1 MAVQR
6 VKFHMS
12 TPSVMV
18 RPAIAEDLDAIAD
31 IHARA
36 RATYY
41 EGHLPPEDYS
51 GAEELQRQRA
61 GVEKAIASDE
71 RVVLCAVRDGRVAG
85 FAVLAA
91 RHDEDKLFHFHVD
104 PDLWRTGVG
113 SALHRACV
121 SAWQDGALTLARL
134 EVFGP
139 NARAR
144 AFYAKQGWTE
154 DSHEDDHVTMVLRIP
169 ERAPFLTAIPKL
181 IPEPGA
187 E

>member
-18 RPAIAEDLDAIAD
+18 RRAIAEDLDAIAD

-71 RVVLCAVRDGRVAG
+71 RVVLCAVRDGRIAG
-85 FAVLAA
+85 FAVLVSCA
-91 RHDEDKLFHFHVD
+91 
-104 PDLWRTGVG
+104 G
-113 SALHRACV
+113 SSL
-121 SAWQDGALTLARL
+121 
-134 EVFGP
+134 
-139 NARAR
+139 N
-144 AFYAKQGWTE
+144 
-154 DSHEDDHVTMVLRIP
+154 
-169 ERAPFLTAIPKL
+169 
-181 IPEPGA
+181 
-187 E
+187 